1 MIRVRIPMKTPTPTP
16 PTPGTQSSQ
25 SASRKSA
32 ESTASL
38 PPPPVTPAV
47 PSPLAP
53 RQSRVIKKSS
63 KRREEYLIRWTGYGI
78 EQDTWESAK
87 EIDKKSPQ
95 IVTAWLQRSQED
107 RDYRTGSRS
116 KRKNPST

>member
-1 MIRVRIPMKTPTPTP
+1 M
-16 PTPGTQSSQ
+16 
-25 SASRKSA
+25 
-32 ESTASL
+32 
-38 PPPPVTPAV
+38 
-47 PSPLAP
+47 
-53 RQSRVIKKSS
+53 RQKSRVIKNSS

-95 IVTAWLQRSQED
+95 IVTAWLQRSQKD